1 MWGWTVVQ
9 NYIGLHVT
17 SQLDH
22 VKIRHETKKNEN
34 ENGNGNLNEKKNE
47 NGKAEGSLFSTYLTL
62 SQISAFKV

>member
-1 MWGWTVVQ
+1 MQKPLVQCLSPNHMWGWTVVQ

-34 ENGNGNLNEKKNE
+34 ENGYGNLNEKKTKME
-47 NGKAEGSLFSTYLTL
+47 KEMK
-62 SQISAFKV
+62 I